1 MKTNNNVIKMALERV
16 VPVQV
21 PDILDISKV
30 QGELKEKGVTQ
41 DQLDQYKTFL
51 SEVNERVMS
60 HPVIQSNDYT
70 QWFAFGDASFSD
82 VRHMVQQFSVFS
94 HLFLIAAMKKMIN
107 ARSLETYRATKEILA
122 NEIGVIYRNRSK
134 KIPKASE
141 LGDGEDSGVDPKY
154 AETEGTV
161 DGGVFRFKAGHYEW
175 LLKIGEFLDLDFNT
189 MGKPWHG
196 TEKTI
201 FFCDELSRLYGSED
215 PNVAE
220 GASFAV
226 ENWAA
231 AGFWKELISGLE
243 KFKEREGIKQFPTA
257 FFTFH
262 DKIEG
267 QHAEHV
273 ADELA
278 EVYFDEGFDKEKF
291 ITGGIEML
299 EGVHQFWKGL
309 DADRKK

>member
-1 MKTNNNVIKMALERV
+1 MNIARI

-21 PDILDISKV
+21 PNILNISKV
-30 QGELKEKGVTQ
+30 ESVLKQKGVS
-41 DQLDQYKTFL
+41 DNQLQKYQEFL
-51 SEVNERVMS
+51 REVNERVMS
-60 HPVIQSNDYT
+60 HPVIQNNEYT
-70 QWFAFGDASFSD
+70 QWFAYGDISFQD
-82 VRHMVQQFSVFS
+82 VQHMVQQFSVFS
-94 HLFLIAAMKKMIN
+94 HLFLIAAIKKMIN

-122 NEIGVIYRNRSK
+122 NEIGVIYRNRKK
-134 KIPKASE
+134 KIPKTSE
-141 LGDGEDSGVDPKY
+141 LSDDANEEGVDPKY

-175 LLKIGEFLDLDFNT
+175 LLRLGEFLDLDFHT
-189 MGKPWHG
+189 MGKPWLG
-196 TEKTI
+196 TEKTL
-201 FFCDELSRLYGSED
+201 FFCDELARLYGSED
-215 PNVAE
+215 PNIAE

-231 AGFWKELISGLE
+231 AGFWRELISGLE
-243 KFKEREGIKQFPTA
+243 KFKDREEISQFPIA

-278 EVYFDEGFDKEKF
+278 EVYFEEGFDKEKF
-291 ITGGIEML
+291 ITGGIDML
-299 EGVHQFWKGL
+299 DGVKAFWDGL
-309 DADRKK
+309 NDDRRKNS

>member
-1 MKTNNNVIKMALERV
+1 MALERV

-30 QGELKEKGVTQ
+30 KDELKQKGITNK
-41 DQLDQYKTFL
+41 QLDEYKEFL
-51 SEVNERVMS
+51 REVNERVMS
-60 HPVIQSNDYT
+60 HPVIQDNEYT
-70 QWFAFGDASFSD
+70 QWFARGEATFAD

-94 HLFLIAAMKKMIN
+94 HLFLIAALKKMIN

-122 NEIGVIYRNRSK
+122 NEIGVIYRNRNK
-134 KIPKASE
+134 PIPKTTEISDDAVE
-141 LGDGEDSGVDPKY
+141 EGVDPKY
-154 AETEGTV
+154 AETQGTV

-175 LLKIGEFLDLDFNT
+175 LLRLGEFLDLDFNT
-189 MGKPWHG
+189 MGKPWLG

-201 FFCDELSRLYGSED
+201 FFCDELARLYGSED
-215 PNVAE
+215 PNIAE

-231 AGFWKELISGLE
+231 AGFWKELVSGLE
-243 KFKEREGIKQFPTA
+243 KFKEREGISQFPIA

-262 DKIEG
+262 DKLEG

-278 EVYFDEGFDKEKF
+278 EVYFEEGFDKEKF

-299 EGVHQFWKGL
+299 DGVKAFWDGL
-309 DADRKK
+309 NEDRKKNK